1 MMNKNIVNC
10 KVIFMI
16 TDIANNNI
24 TNWKKQ
30 LSKY

>member
-24 TNWKKQ
+24 TNF
-30 LSKY
+30 LEV